1 MTTEL
6 AIEKRAP
13 TTIEIIQQVLA
24 SGGKAAEMA
33 VVVKELV
40 ALKQSEERFQWER
53 EERQAKIDFDD
64 ALNRC
69 QKSIGIILPNRGRKS
84 QRSLEKPDIF
94 WLDYVGLDAVLRP
107 IYTEEGFSISFSEIE
122 DSKPGYVGMKATV
135 CRSGISR
142 EYFKYLTTEG
152 AFDKMPKADAEAS
165 AASRVKR
172 YLMLQIFNIAVGID
186 KDEKS
191 PYGDGMTNDEG
202 ADWVAAIESGGDAI
216 EVMESWTKATAA
228 ARKIEDYKAMTIFTE
243 ARDKRL
249 KELKRGQK

>member
-1 MTTEL
+1 MTEEL
-6 AIEKRAP
+6 SIEKRAP

-53 EERQAKIDFDD
+53 EERQAKIDFDE

-69 QKSIGIILPNRGRKS
+69 QKAVGMIQPNQGRKS
-84 QRSLEKPDIF
+84 QRNIEKPDIF
-94 WLDYVGLDAVLRP
+94 WLDYVGLDKVLRP

-122 DSKPGYVGMKATV
+122 DSKPGYVGMKATL

-142 EYFKYLTTEG
+142 EYFKYLTTEA

-186 KDEKS
+186 KDEKA
-191 PYGDGMTNDEG
+191 PYDVTNGELADWIASIEG
-202 ADWVAAIESGGDAI
+202 AASKAEAWKLWEAALVKVAPSGNEGAASALTSARTRTIE
-216 EVMESWTKATAA
+216 K
-228 ARKIEDYKAMTIFTE
+228 
-243 ARDKRL
+243 L
-249 KELKRGQK
+249 KGEGHA

>member
-1 MTTEL
+1 MTAEL

-33 VVVKELV
+33 VIVKELV

-53 EERQAKIDFDD
+53 EERQAKIDFDE

-69 QKSIGIILPNRGRKS
+69 QTAIGRIAPNSKR
-84 QRSLEKPDIF
+84 ENDIA
-94 WLDYVGLDAVLRP
+94 WLDYAGLDKVIRP
-107 IYTEEGFSISFSEIE
+107 IYSAEGFAISFSEE
-122 DSKPGYVGMKATV
+122 QASAPNRLNMKATV
-135 CRSGISR
+135 SRSGIR
-142 EYFKYLTTEG
+142 NEYFKEFPTSPPNG
-152 AFDKMPKADAEAS
+152 KMSLADAEAS

-186 KDEKS
+186 KDEKA

-202 ADWVAAIESGGDAI
+202 ADWIAAIEAAVDPVETM
-216 EVMESWTKATAA
+216 EVWTKATAA